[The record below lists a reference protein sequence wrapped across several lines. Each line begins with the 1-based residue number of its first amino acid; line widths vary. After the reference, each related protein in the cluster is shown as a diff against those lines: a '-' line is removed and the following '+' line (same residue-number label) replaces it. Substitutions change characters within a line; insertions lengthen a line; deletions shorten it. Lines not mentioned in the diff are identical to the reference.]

1 MTDETDRRSAVEAHE
16 PPVTELIREALD
28 DTRELVRIEVAL
40 ARDELRHEV
49 ASAKVGAVAGGI
61 AIAVAVAAL
70 TMFVV
75 AVVLAL
81 KAGWIGALVAG
92 AILLAVALT
101 LGLIGW
107 QLMPRAPMG
116 QTKGRLQ
123 ANVAQLKERIA

>member
-1 MTDETDRRSAVEAHE
+1 MTDETDRRSAVEAYD

-28 DTRELVRIEVAL
+28 DTRQLVRIEVAL
-40 ARDELRHEV
+40 ARDELQREV
-49 ASAKVGAVAGGI
+49 AAAKAGAMASGI
-61 AIAVAVAAL
+61 AVAVAVAAL

-92 AILLAVALT
+92 AILLVTALT

-107 QLMPRAPMG
+107 KLMPTTPMG